1 MTGMS
6 DIYSELGVRKMI
18 NAAGTYTVAG
28 GSRMSEKTLE
38 DMKSAAGSFV
48 EIRKL
53 QKVINA
59 EIARMTKN
67 EAAFVTCGAAAG
79 LFLSVCAAV
88 QLKYGKARHFYMDRR
103 LLSEYNVVVFKSHRN
118 PYDFTIQEAGLSY
131 QEIGYPN
138 FILPATEEDL
148 IRAIDEKTAAVYY
161 VHAVWT
167 PEGALS
173 LEKTIKIA
181 HENGVPVIVDAAAQ
195 LPPLENLW
203 KFTQMGADAALFS
216 GGKDIRGPQSSGLVL
231 GKKAFIDAV
240 SSIGFPNYGAGRMLK
255 TGREE
260 LVGLYSA
267 LKQYVEM
274 DHEKRADWCEGEV
287 LKLVDAFAGSD
298 LFSAERDFPNEAGQP
313 IARALVMI
321 KDGKISSDA
330 VQKGMLEGEP
340 SVYLMT
346 NDEKS
351 FFINPMTLYPG
362 ETEIIIERLKGFEV

>member
-1 MTGMS
+1 MS
-6 DIYSELGVRKMI
+6 DIYRELGVRKMI
-18 NAAGTYTVAG
+18 NAAGTFTVAG

-38 DMKSAAGSFV
+38 DMKSAAESFV
-48 EIRKL
+48 EIRAL
-53 QKVINA
+53 QKVIHA

-79 LFLSVCAAV
+79 LFLSICAAV
-88 QLKYGKARHFYMDRR
+88 QLKYGKTRHFYMDRE
-103 LLSEYNVVVFKSHRN
+103 LLSEYNIVVFKSHRN
-118 PYDFTIQEAGLSY
+118 PYDFTIHEAGLSY
-131 QEIGYPN
+131 KEIGYPN
-138 FILPATEEDL
+138 FILPATDEDL
-148 IRAIDEKTAAVYY
+148 ENAIDEKTAAIYY

-167 PEGALS
+167 PDGALG
-173 LEKTIKIA
+173 LEKTIKTA
-181 HENGVPVIVDAAAQ
+181 HEHGIPVIVDAAAQ

-203 KFTQMGADAALFS
+203 KFTQMGADAVLFS

-231 GKKAFIDAV
+231 GKKEFIDVV

-274 DHEKRADWCEGEV
+274 DHEKRADWCEREV
-287 LKLVDAFAGSD
+287 RKLIDAFADSST
-298 LFSAERDFPNEAGQP
+298 FFAERDFPNEAGQP
-313 IARALVMI
+313 IARALVRI
-321 KDGKISSDA
+321 KDGKLSSET
-330 VQKGMLEGEP
+330 VKNGMLTGEP

-346 NDEKS
+346 NDDSS

-362 ETEIIIERLKGFEV
+362 ETEIIIERLKGFEG